1 MAVAMAAQQP
11 SPAQDPFIGLS
22 DLIAPVRL
30 EMAFGVGPDGRPVC
44 RIAVNGQER
53 GPEGGDNLTC
63 ALFMGSDGGERLR
76 QIPSGVALTASITL
90 ALDGEELPPR
100 SLVDRGELVF
110 DSSARLRVGRDGRVS
125 NCEALG
131 EHLRGALERM
141 QGTADPDMPRLCE
154 IPGLNVQ
161 RMFRAAPDGP
171 ASRAG
176 LLRME
181 LFLRVE
187 TSRSTV

>member
-1 MAVAMAAQQP
+1 
-11 SPAQDPFIGLS
+11 
-22 DLIAPVRL
+22 
-30 EMAFGVGPDGRPVC
+30 
-44 RIAVNGQER
+44 
-53 GPEGGDNLTC
+53 
-63 ALFMGSDGGERLR
+63 
-76 QIPSGVALTASITL
+76 
-90 ALDGEELPPR
+90 
-100 SLVDRGELVF
+100 
-110 DSSARLRVGRDGRVS
+110 
-125 NCEALG
+125 
-131 EHLRGALERM
+131 M